1 MLIIPCFS
9 FFSLSLYF
17 HIVADVV
24 GKSPFYVLVVPFA
37 TNMDYIGLIIGFI
50 AGACGSLI
58 LWITIGRKMMLK
70 YAGESV
76 INALKE
82 PTPKLKQAI
91 SGLMEEIW
99 IWLNAPTIEAES
111 KNEDGEAV
119 KIKISPM
126 QNTMS
131 VLINDVS
138 NKLLNKLRGF
148 SGAAARDGNRVEAAL
163 MGIPLPRKGQTTQ
176 EFILEQLANRM
187 MPIIEQKL
195 SKTADNTQ
203 GGSGKSKDGW

>member
-1 MLIIPCFS
+1 
-9 FFSLSLYF
+9 
-17 HIVADVV
+17 
-24 GKSPFYVLVVPFA
+24 
-37 TNMDYIGLIIGFI
+37 MDYIGLVIGFI

-82 PTPKLKQAI
+82 PTPELKQAI

-99 IWLNAPTIEAES
+99 TWLNTPSLEVEGQ
-111 KNEDGEAV
+111 NEEGEKV
-119 KIKISPM
+119 KTEISPL
-126 QNTMS
+126 QNVMG

-138 NKLLNKLRGF
+138 KALLNKLRGF
-148 SGAAARDGNRVEAAL
+148 SGAAARDGNRIEAAL

-176 EFILEQLANRM
+176 DFILEQLANRA

-195 SKTADNTQ
+195 SMMLDNAQ
-203 GGSGKSKDGW
+203 IGSSGKSKDGW

>member
-1 MLIIPCFS
+1 MSCIELHNGDI
-9 FFSLSLYF
+9 L
-17 HIVADVV
+17 AAED
-24 GKSPFYVLVVPFA
+24 
-37 TNMDYIGLIIGFI
+37 LIIGFI
-50 AGACGSLI
+50 AGACGSLL

-82 PTPKLKQAI
+82 PTPELKEAI

-99 IWLNAPTIEAES
+99 LWLNTPALETEG
-111 KNEDGEAV
+111 KNEEGEAI
-119 KIKISPM
+119 KIKISPL
-126 QNTMS
+126 QNVLS
-131 VLINDVS
+131 VLINEMA

-163 MGIPLPRKGQTTQ
+163 MGITLPRKGQTSQ

-187 MPIIEQKL
+187 MPVIEQKF
-195 SKTADNTQ
+195 SKVLDNMQ
-203 GGSGKSKDGW
+203 AGSGSKKDGW

>member
-1 MLIIPCFS
+1 
-9 FFSLSLYF
+9 
-17 HIVADVV
+17 
-24 GKSPFYVLVVPFA
+24 
-37 TNMDYIGLIIGFI
+37 MDYFGLIIGFI

-82 PTPKLKQAI
+82 PTPELKQAI

-99 IWLNAPTIEAES
+99 IWLNNPILETES
-111 KNEDGEAV
+111 KNDEGEKV
-119 KIKISPM
+119 KIKISPL
-126 QNTMS
+126 QNVMGT
-131 VLINDVS
+131 LIDDVS
-138 NKLLNKLRGF
+138 VKLLNKLRGF

-163 MGIPLPRKGQTTQ
+163 MGIPLPRKGQTSQ

-187 MPIIEQKL
+187 MPVIEQKL
-195 SKTADNTQ
+195 SKVIDNIQ
-203 GGSGKSKDGW
+203 SGSGKPKDGW